1 MTHWCKNVT
10 CSVKRKISDC
20 MREEGLLHNHLR
32 QWLIIII
39 MRQISRPAEGL
50 RASHSPHLFLILPPP
65 PSYVL
70 RIAFSH
76 LTHFVPFSRSATYSL
91 CCLPFSSSRHINPTS
106 CFFLLLPPF
115 LSCSFLNWKSVC
127 FFKKCSL
134 SDMCDC
140 RAEPWSL
147 EWIKGNG

>member
-1 MTHWCKNVT
+1 
-10 CSVKRKISDC
+10 
-20 MREEGLLHNHLR
+20 
-32 QWLIIII
+32 

-70 RIAFSH
+70 CIAFSH

-106 CFFLLLPPF
+106 CFFSCFLPSFPVLSLTENLFVFLKNIHSPTVGQSHEVWSELKEMAISGGTWQQVKSLKPALL
-115 LSCSFLNWKSVC
+115 
-127 FFKKCSL
+127 
-134 SDMCDC
+134 
-140 RAEPWSL
+140 
-147 EWIKGNG
+147 